1 MSFLVSLLYHRSEEE
16 GSEETMDTESQQRST
31 LSNEVYKQVHVL
43 KSARKQVF
51 CKLPIVDIAISA
63 TWQFFYGCERSNAF
77 NKKSVIFALKSF
89 FGNTFLIVVHWT
101 CRFNKQTL
109 WNMLTYEQRHLL
121 NMLMYSKYLI

>member
-1 MSFLVSLLYHRSEEE
+1 MSFLVSLLCHRSEEE

-31 LSNEVYKQVHVL
+31 LSNEVYKQVL

-51 CKLPIVDIAISA
+51 CKLPIVVIAVSA

-89 FGNTFLIVVHWT
+89 CGNIFFGSYLLEDLISKPYET
-101 CRFNKQTL
+101 YANLRTKTL
-109 WNMLTYEQRHLL
+109 TQHAHV
-121 NMLMYSKYLI
+121 